1 MEAHVT
7 ELQRVEDHRAQAN
20 QIHVFLSRNV
30 TKECKLNV
38 FNLLF
43 PVAKLKQQFAVPLVL
58 TMLGFPW

>member
-1 MEAHVT
+1 MEGHVT

-30 TKECKLNV
+30 TKECKLN
-38 FNLLF
+38 LLF
-43 PVAKLKQQFAVPLVL
+43 PVAKLKQQQFAVPLVL